1 MSDAHENWR
10 STVSRLFARR
20 TLPRR
25 RRRAAA
31 SVADPT
37 HRAVAIGVR
46 VAGPGDVGA
55 LERLAALDEEPML
68 EGDVLVAEVEG
79 VLWAA
84 LDLASKRC
92 VADPFVASAD
102 AVELLRVRARQV
114 QKERRSLLTPGS
126 GANPASATV
135 GT

>member
-10 STVSRLFARR
+10 STISRLFARR
-20 TLPRR
+20 TRPGRR
-25 RRRAAA
+25 RRTAA

-37 HRAVAIGVR
+37 DRAVAIGVR
-46 VAGPGDVGA
+46 AAEPGDVGA
-55 LERLAALDEEPML
+55 LERLAALDEAPML

-79 VLWAA
+79 GLWAA

-102 AVELLRVRARQV
+102 AVELLRLRARQV
-114 QKERRSLLTPGS
+114 QKERRSLLAQGS
-126 GANPASATV
+126 DANPASATV
-135 GT
+135 GI